1 MFEHSNFVEANT
13 IKISP
18 GPRLLIFKHSNFAE
32 ANVNQTF
39 ESCASLVGHSQK
51 TLSMLKA

>member
-1 MFEHSNFVEANT
+1 MFEYSNFTEANA

-18 GPRLLIFKHSNFAE
+18 GPRLLVFKHSNFAE

-39 ESCASLVGHSQK
+39 DSCAFVV
-51 TLSMLKA
+51 